1 MTKKATKVPM
11 THDEM
16 ALAIE
21 ALKVWRQAIVS
32 QGAIEYF
39 SKEQKSLLAELR
51 VDVESLTDKI
61 DRLFS
66 GK

>member
-1 MTKKATKVPM
+1 MKKMMVPM
-11 THDEM
+11 TQAEM

-21 ALKVWRQAIVS
+21 ALRVWRQAIVS
-32 QGAIEYF
+32 QGAIEFF
-39 SKEQKSLLAELR
+39 SKEQKNLLAELR
-51 VDVESLTDKI
+51 LDVETLADKI